1 MIASGKSPE
10 GAEKPLGALDV
21 GIQRVERRGEGG
33 LRIALSGQVKH
44 IIGSAGLDAILD
56 RHRIPQIGI
65 MKLDPA
71 AGVNVIKMT
80 GDVIQRTPPA
90 KHAVDFPICMPEKV
104 IQEM

>member
-1 MIASGKSPE
+1 MAHDK
-10 GAEKPLGALDV
+10 AYTFVAALL
-21 GIQRVERRGEGG
+21 RRSKNRTATN
-33 LRIALSGQVKH
+33 LDHYAKRS
-44 IIGSAGLDAILD
+44 GSAGLDAILD

-71 AGVNVIKMT
+71 AGVDVIKMT
-80 GDVIQRTPPA
+80 GDVIQRAPPA